1 MFVFRHQQMLANPHW
16 ALKLANGSVCYM
28 DGDFGPA
35 YPRPPPAH
43 GQFGAM
49 EIFDFGQQAVRDA
62 FVSAC
67 VDPVRAGLADG
78 CFLDRAISCLP
89 TQECALGESGCSMC
103 PFLSSEAKAAY
114 SVGHAEVLT
123 QIQDGIGQD
132 KPLIANHATNL
143 PSTNAAQLEN
153 FFQGQS
159 EIRIEFCSCA
169 RFEQRALSTDAT

>member
-1 MFVFRHQQMLANPHW
+1 MLANPHW

-35 YPRPPPAH
+35 YPRPLPAH

-49 EIFDFGQQAVRDA
+49 KIFDFGQQAVQDT
-62 FVSAC
+62 FVAAC

-89 TQECALGESGCSMC
+89 TQDCALGESGCLMC
-103 PFLSSEAKAAY
+103 PLLSSEAKTAY
-114 SVGHAEVLT
+114 SAGHAAVLR
-123 QIQDGIGQD
+123 QIQEGIGHE

-143 PSTNAAQLEN
+143 ASTNAAQLEN

-159 EIRIEFCSCA
+159 KFKVQLCNRSLSACA
-169 RFEQRALSTDAT
+169 QR